1 MFNQPKEEK
10 KEVDPFSFQPMS
22 DEVTQPKV
30 EKPPTKDDL
39 VAEMGLLSVNDEAP
53 KPKSMIGSDSKNAVE
68 EVKEDNEAFDQL
80 FGDDPVLVADPFKS
94 NIDTFEQLTEVVA
107 PGTNAST
114 QPQTFDFNN
123 FADTANEAP
132 SINVK

>member
-1 MFNQPKEEK
+1 MMFNQPKEEK

-53 KPKSMIGSDSKNAVE
+53 KPKSMIGSDSKNAV
-68 EVKEDNEAFDQL
+68 
-80 FGDDPVLVADPFKS
+80 
-94 NIDTFEQLTEVVA
+94 I
-107 PGTNAST
+107 
-114 QPQTFDFNN
+114 
-123 FADTANEAP
+123 
-132 SINVK
+132 